1 MKMRLVAL
9 AALLVSGIM
18 TPCQA
23 QPRHALRKAETQASP
38 PYIGCWS
45 DASGD
50 YLSIAARR
58 IKYGRAKWVKY
69 AKLPQHSGDNFYL
82 LRLFSPGE
90 FNFLSNIIS
99 LSLEG
104 EEMRMTLYESLDDYS
119 DGKKLGWATWYRDK
133 CGAR

>member
-1 MKMRLVAL
+1 MKMFLVAL
-9 AALLVSGIM
+9 AALLIFGTM
-18 TPCQA
+18 TSCSAQHRSASRKDEAQA
-23 QPRHALRKAETQASP
+23 P

-69 AKLPQHSGDNFYL
+69 AELPQPSGDNFYL
-82 LRLFSPGE
+82 LKLASPGE
-90 FNFLSNIIS
+90 FNFLSNIIT
-99 LSLEG
+99 LFLEG
-104 EEMRMTLYESLDDYS
+104 EEMRMTLYESVGDYS
-119 DGKKLGWATWYRDK
+119 SGKKLGWATWYRDK